1 MKRTTRFG
9 ALCVAG
15 GLALG
20 TLALAQDTS
29 SSSSQQTT
37 TTSQS
42 TQVTD
47 DGVARTT
54 KTTTVEGKVI
64 RYEPGKTIVVL
75 GPDQKEVTYTLATG
89 VNAPADVQIG
99 KEVSLSTEPGENG
112 AVMVRRITTRS
123 VTSDGQIKTDTQ
135 TRTMDANGNET
146 TTNSTNIT
154 GTVSAFEPGKSVT
167 LQLPDKKTVVY
178 TIDNS
183 SVIPSDVQVG
193 KTYTI
198 QTTRTSANGPLVVRK
213 ITTTTTTKKTT
224 VQ

>member
-20 TLALAQDTS
+20 TVALAQDTS
-29 SSSSQQTT
+29 STSSQQTT

-54 KTTTVEGKVI
+54 KTTTVEGKVV

-75 GPDQKEVTYTLATG
+75 GPDQKEVTYTLATD

-99 KEVSLSTEPGENG
+99 REVSLSTEPGDNG
-112 AVMVRRITTRS
+112 AVTVHRITTRS
-123 VTSDGQIKTDTQ
+123 VTTDGKIKTDTQ

-183 SVIPSDVQVG
+183 SVVPSDIAVG
-193 KTYTI
+193 KTYVV
-198 QTTRTSANGPLVVRK
+198 QTSRTSANGPLVVRK

>member
-20 TLALAQDTS
+20 TAALAQDAS

-54 KTTTVEGKVI
+54 KTTTVEGKVV

-89 VNAPADVQIG
+89 VNAPA
-99 KEVSLSTEPGENG
+99 
-112 AVMVRRITTRS
+112 
-123 VTSDGQIKTDTQ
+123 
-135 TRTMDANGNET
+135 
-146 TTNSTNIT
+146 
-154 GTVSAFEPGKSVT
+154 
-167 LQLPDKKTVVY
+167 
-178 TIDNS
+178 
-183 SVIPSDVQVG
+183 
-193 KTYTI
+193 
-198 QTTRTSANGPLVVRK
+198 TSATSG
-213 ITTTTTTKKTT
+213 
-224 VQ
+224 

>member
-20 TLALAQDTS
+20 TAAFAQDTS

-54 KTTTVEGKVI
+54 KTTTIEGKVV

-75 GPDQKEVTYTLATG
+75 GPDQKEVTYTLASDIS
-89 VNAPADVQIG
+89 APADVQVG
-99 KEVSLSTEPGENG
+99 REVSLSTEPGENG

-123 VTSDGQIKTDTQ
+123 VTSDGKIKTETQ
-135 TRTMDANGNET
+135 TRTTDASGNET
-146 TTNSTNIT
+146 TTSATNIT

-167 LQLPDKKTVVY
+167 LMLPDKKTVIY
-178 TIDNS
+178 TIDTS
-183 SVIPSDVQVG
+183 SVVPNDIAVG
-193 KTYTI
+193 KTYVV
-198 QTTRTSANGPLVVRK
+198 QTTRTSANGPMVVRK
-213 ITTTTTTKKTT
+213 ITSTTTTKKTE